1 MKWIKRSAQILR
13 LSWMQARTVFIF
25 AFLIAY
31 VGPYLMQGYQVK
43 SQFHVPLNAWG
54 TFACT
59 MSNTQILLMCFV
71 GYILLISDLPF
82 FSSRQTYEIVR
93 SDGRSMMAARAVFV
107 LESTALYLVMLF
119 ALFFVMSGSTD
130 FRMDAWDKFHY
141 SYARGMMV
149 DDIMMDAPSG
159 VVLQYTPIR
168 AFLTNVLL
176 LFVVFSI
183 FGLGVLFFS
192 LLLPSKKIVLIAA
205 CVLGGLDMAVDEMG
219 LGYRTYILSPLS
231 YTRLE
236 ILGMGAVNEYYP
248 SMQKIIIAA
257 SVLFIGLC
265 VLCVFFPIKHRLER
279 QYMK

>member
-1 MKWIKRSAQILR
+1 MKWIKRSAQMMR
-13 LSWMQARTVFIF
+13 LSWMQVRTLFIF
-25 AFLIAY
+25 AFLMAY
-31 VGPYLMQGYQVK
+31 AGPYLMQGYQVK
-43 SQFHVPLNAWG
+43 GQFHVALNAWG

-59 MSNTQILLMCFV
+59 MSNTKILLVCFV

-82 FSSRQTYEIVR
+82 FSSGQIYEIVR
-93 SDGRSMMAARAVFV
+93 SDGRSMMAARVAFV

-119 ALFFVMSGSTD
+119 ALFCVLGGSTD
-130 FRMDAWDKFHY
+130 FRIDMWDKFHY
-141 SYARGMMV
+141 SCARGMMV
-149 DDIMMDAPSG
+149 DEITLDAPSG
-159 VVLQYTPIR
+159 VVLQYTPFH
-168 AFLTNVLL
+168 AFWMNMLL
-176 LFVVFSI
+176 LFGVFSI
-183 FGLGVLFFS
+183 FGLGILFFS

-236 ILGMGAVNEYYP
+236 ILGMGAVNAYYP
-248 SMQKIIIAA
+248 SMQKIIITA